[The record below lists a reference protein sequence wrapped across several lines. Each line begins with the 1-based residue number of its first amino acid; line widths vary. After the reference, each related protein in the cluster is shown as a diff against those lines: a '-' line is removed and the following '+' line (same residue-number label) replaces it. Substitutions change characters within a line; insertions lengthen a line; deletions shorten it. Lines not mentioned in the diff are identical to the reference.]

1 MCCVARWKL
10 PLWITL
16 VVASCGGL
24 IVNSALPSDDRPTG
38 PSFLME
44 PPSRVTFYNS
54 TGALVPCTVQGDPRP
69 DVHWVRAST
78 GLAVRDVPGV
88 VTSRAD
94 GTLSFAPF
102 RAQDYRQDLHAATYR
117 CVASNAAGSVGS
129 RDVQVR
135 AIIRSAYEVTTSD
148 VFVIRGNTAALRCEV
163 PASVRDFIHVVYWE
177 TDDGLTLHSGTLEDK
192 YQISTEGDLVID
204 RVDMADARRKYR
216 CITRNIL
223 VGETVSGSSW
233 AQLLVTDTSNYLPPR
248 IRRLKQTVKLSAGDP
263 LRLACVAQG
272 YPTPS
277 YRWYRKKESLTI
289 PLGSSSGSGGRI
301 RVYRGFLLVQSTM
314 RQDAGTFVCVANNTA
329 GEDRALFEVI
339 VTMPLKVTVSPSS
352 VLTREG
358 RTVVFNCSVR
368 GFPVSAVTWLRNQQP
383 VMPGGRV
390 RVLDQTEL
398 HVSAV
403 QRSDRGMYQCV
414 AYGHES
420 SAQGAAQ
427 LALEENPP
435 DFLEAFQDQL
445 LKPGLAVSLKCSVT
459 GNPLPQISWFRYGR
473 LLADRA
479 GLRIGDFVDAS
490 GVVTSFVNVS
500 AVATEHGG
508 VYTCRAENELASAE
522 HTARLSVYGPPF
534 VHRMDNA
541 THVSGADVRVQCASS
556 GYPISQV
563 VWKKDN
569 EKLRPSSRILASD
582 NGTLHIVHVT
592 QSDQGWYECAVSNRR
607 GNTAIG
613 SMYLRVIARPV
624 INPFLF
630 MKNLQ
635 EGMRTT
641 VVCSV
646 LSGESPMDID
656 WLKDGAPL
664 SDIHPEAKITRLGDF
679 ASSLTMDNVTRR
691 HSGNY
696 SCKVTSG
703 IATANYTARMDVS
716 ASPRWMKQPSD
727 QSCTRGQR
735 TVFDCEADGNPLPV
749 HRWKVAYGKRSEKVS
764 EFRSVVSSPHMHVLE
779 NGSLVISEVTI
790 EDQGHYLCEASNGV
804 GPALSVVAYLD
815 VNVPP
820 YFTEEFETKTVRS
833 KDDVTISCEV
843 FGETPLT
850 VTWSKDRKPFGDL
863 ALPRF
868 VLQED
873 TTAEGI
879 VSKVF
884 IPSVSREDS
893 GVFACEATNSYGKK
907 DRTIQ
912 LIVQGAPEIP
922 RDVHIDQVTSRSVTL
937 YWTQPHTGNSPI
949 LGYTILYVPEAD
961 KVTSAPMSM
970 RTGTPSNRATLTGL
984 IPGTSYILRIVAE
997 NAVGKSGPSEEVR
1010 VSTDEEAP
1018 SGSPYEVRVTATSSK
1033 TIHVRWKPPLQ
1044 ATYHGQLKGF
1054 HVGYR
1059 PINTRETFQFQTL
1072 KLDDSEHGVGQE
1084 KKEQEYEIRGLRRH
1098 TQYAVVVQAFNNKG
1112 AGPLS
1117 EEATVQTLEFDPPP
1131 APQLFVTSKSSSTLE
1146 LQWKFTEATETPIT
1160 GYVVHY
1166 KSEYGEW
1173 QETQVNSKL
1182 NKHLLTNLVCGHH
1195 YQITVT
1201 AFNSAGRGAPSD
1213 TVSAETTGRGP
1224 IPPQDKMQNVVTAN
1238 STCISVNLDGWSDGG
1253 CPITSFVL
1261 QYKPHMQ
1268 QDWILLSNN
1277 IQMAQSPVTLTDLAP
1292 GTWYDI
1298 MVSAYNDADAN
1309 EVEYRVATLTLSGA
1323 TVAPLA
1329 AQSQESG
1336 GSLFRDP
1343 AVLVPVACAVVVVL
1357 VICLVVGVVIV
1368 LRRRENVYDTCHTQH
1383 IYSSESVRKTDSMSM
1398 SAYTKDKQHFCDS
1411 SGDEGATQR
1420 EPLYY
1425 PSPYATTQVSAAA
1438 SSALV
1443 AEEMSSCTSPGRRLA
1458 SGGDF
1463 GGGGGTLQRTRYSGN
1478 RTHLY
1483 DVPLRPK
1490 QSEDYTAYARLWM
1503 QPLPTGAFS
1512 VDQDG
1517 ETDMYADFVEF
1528 VGSETKYSR
1537 TGEVPHYRSPRKFSK
1552 QDVLMNGE
1560 VMDMDEL
1567 SEAECD
1573 RDRLRYHM
1581 SNQSTLARS
1590 QRDQSLYKHF
1600 AEVF

>member
-1 MCCVARWKL
+1 MSHSYNR
-10 PLWITL
+10 
-16 VVASCGGL
+16 
-24 IVNSALPSDDRPTG
+24 LPSTLRLSRKARQIPAFSDPHRSYPDALLEREVETDRSAG
-38 PSFLME
+38 C
-44 PPSRVTFYNS
+44 
-54 TGALVPCTVQGDPRP
+54 LVPPP
-69 DVHWVRAST
+69 AH
-78 GLAVRDVPGV
+78 
-88 VTSRAD
+88 
-94 GTLSFAPF
+94 
-102 RAQDYRQDLHAATYR
+102 
-117 CVASNAAGSVGS
+117 
-129 RDVQVR
+129 
-135 AIIRSAYEVTTSD
+135 
-148 VFVIRGNTAALRCEV
+148 VFVCARFSLCVCAFLCVCENDCCSGAV
-163 PASVRDFIHVVYWE
+163 SFPESRLSHFRRRPAP
-177 TDDGLTLHSGTLEDK
+177 LP
-192 YQISTEGDLVID
+192 
-204 RVDMADARRKYR
+204 
-216 CITRNIL
+216 
-223 VGETVSGSSW
+223 VG
-233 AQLLVTDTSNYLPPR
+233 A
-248 IRRLKQTVKLSAGDP
+248 
-263 LRLACVAQG
+263 
-272 YPTPS
+272 
-277 YRWYRKKESLTI
+277 
-289 PLGSSSGSGGRI
+289 
-301 RVYRGFLLVQSTM
+301 
-314 RQDAGTFVCVANNTA
+314 
-329 GEDRALFEVI
+329 
-339 VTMPLKVTVSPSS
+339 
-352 VLTREG
+352 
-358 RTVVFNCSVR
+358 
-368 GFPVSAVTWLRNQQP
+368 
-383 VMPGGRV
+383 
-390 RVLDQTEL
+390 
-398 HVSAV
+398 
-403 QRSDRGMYQCV
+403 
-414 AYGHES
+414 
-420 SAQGAAQ
+420 
-427 LALEENPP
+427 ENPP

-445 LKPGLAVSLKCSVT
+445 LKPGSPVSLKCSVT

-473 LLADRA
+473 LLVDRA

-541 THVSGADVRVQCASS
+541 THVSGADVRLQCASS

-563 VWKKDN
+563 VWKKDITCGIDFVSGTEFELLGTLPSNLLLFEARVNIDYRASTSGYN

-607 GNTAIG
+607 GNTAVG

-630 MKNLQ
+630 MKDVQ

-664 SDIHPEAKITRLGDF
+664 SDIHPEAKITRLGDY

-696 SCKVTSG
+696 SCKATSG

-727 QSCTRGQR
+727 QSSTRGQR

-749 HRWKVAYGKRSEKVS
+749 HRWKVAYGKRNEKVS

-779 NGSLVISEVTI
+779 NGSLVISEVTLD
-790 EDQGHYLCEASNGV
+790 DQGHYLCEASNGV

-820 YFTEEFETKTVRS
+820 YFNEEFETKTVRS

-912 LIVQGAPEIP
+912 LIVQGTPETP
-922 RDVHIDQVTSRSVTL
+922 RDIHIDQVTSRSVTL

-949 LGYTILYVPEAD
+949 LGYTILYVPE
-961 KVTSAPMSM
+961 T
-970 RTGTPSNRATLTGL
+970 
-984 IPGTSYILRIVAE
+984 
-997 NAVGKSGPSEEVR
+997 
-1010 VSTDEEAP
+1010 AP
-1018 SGSPYEVRVTATSSK
+1018 SGSPYEIRVTATSSK

-1044 ATYHGQLKGF
+1044 ATYHGKLKGF

-1059 PINTRETFQFQTL
+1059 PINTRETFQFQTV
-1072 KLDDSEHGVGQE
+1072 KLDDSEHGAGAE

-1146 LQWKFTEATETPIT
+1146 LEWKFAEASETPIT

-1182 NKHLLTNLVCGHH
+1182 SKHLLTNLICGNH
-1195 YQITVT
+1195 YQITIT
-1201 AFNSAGRGAPSD
+1201 AFNSAGRGAPSE
-1213 TVSAETTGRGP
+1213 TVSAETTGRGEIQTAQRLYCP
-1224 IPPQDKMQNVVTAN
+1224 VPPQDKNQNVVAAN

-1253 CPITSFVL
+1253 CPITFFVL
-1261 QYKPHMQ
+1261 QYKPYMQ

-1277 IQMAQSPVTLTDLAP
+1277 IQMAQSPVTLPDLAP

-1298 MVSAYNDADAN
+1298 MVSAYNDAGAT
-1309 EVEYRVATLTLSGA
+1309 EVEYRIATLTLSGA

-1357 VICLVVGVVIV
+1357 VICLVVGVVLV

-1411 SGDEGATQR
+1411 SGDEGAAQR

-1443 AEEMSSCTSPGRRLA
+1443 AGEMSSCASPGRRLA
-1458 SGGDF
+1458 SAGGGDF
-1463 GGGGGTLQRTRYSGN
+1463 GSGGGTLQRTRYGGN
-1478 RTHLY
+1478 RTHL
-1483 DVPLRPK
+1483 
-1490 QSEDYTAYARLWM
+1490 
-1503 QPLPTGAFS
+1503 
-1512 VDQDG
+1512 
-1517 ETDMYADFVEF
+1517 
-1528 VGSETKYSR
+1528 
-1537 TGEVPHYRSPRKFSK
+1537 SPRKFSK
-1552 QDVLMNGE
+1552 PDVLMSGE
-1560 VMDMDEL
+1560 VMDMEEL

-1581 SNQSTLARS
+1581 SNQNTLARS
-1590 QRDQSLYKHF
+1590 QRDQSSYKHF
-1600 AEVF
+1600 TEVF

>member
-1 MCCVARWKL
+1 
-10 PLWITL
+10 
-16 VVASCGGL
+16 
-24 IVNSALPSDDRPTG
+24 
-38 PSFLME
+38 
-44 PPSRVTFYNS
+44 
-54 TGALVPCTVQGDPRP
+54 
-69 DVHWVRAST
+69 
-78 GLAVRDVPGV
+78 
-88 VTSRAD
+88 
-94 GTLSFAPF
+94 
-102 RAQDYRQDLHAATYR
+102 
-117 CVASNAAGSVGS
+117 
-129 RDVQVR
+129 
-135 AIIRSAYEVTTSD
+135 
-148 VFVIRGNTAALRCEV
+148 
-163 PASVRDFIHVVYWE
+163 
-177 TDDGLTLHSGTLEDK
+177 
-192 YQISTEGDLVID
+192 
-204 RVDMADARRKYR
+204 
-216 CITRNIL
+216 
-223 VGETVSGSSW
+223 
-233 AQLLVTDTSNYLPPR
+233 
-248 IRRLKQTVKLSAGDP
+248 
-263 LRLACVAQG
+263 
-272 YPTPS
+272 
-277 YRWYRKKESLTI
+277 
-289 PLGSSSGSGGRI
+289 
-301 RVYRGFLLVQSTM
+301 
-314 RQDAGTFVCVANNTA
+314 
-329 GEDRALFEVI
+329 
-339 VTMPLKVTVSPSS
+339 
-352 VLTREG
+352 
-358 RTVVFNCSVR
+358 
-368 GFPVSAVTWLRNQQP
+368 
-383 VMPGGRV
+383 
-390 RVLDQTEL
+390 
-398 HVSAV
+398 
-403 QRSDRGMYQCV
+403 
-414 AYGHES
+414 
-420 SAQGAAQ
+420 
-427 LALEENPP
+427 
-435 DFLEAFQDQL
+435 
-445 LKPGLAVSLKCSVT
+445 
-459 GNPLPQISWFRYGR
+459 
-473 LLADRA
+473 
-479 GLRIGDFVDAS
+479 
-490 GVVTSFVNVS
+490 
-500 AVATEHGG
+500 
-508 VYTCRAENELASAE
+508 
-522 HTARLSVYGPPF
+522 
-534 VHRMDNA
+534 
-541 THVSGADVRVQCASS
+541 
-556 GYPISQV
+556 
-563 VWKKDN
+563 
-569 EKLRPSSRILASD
+569 
-582 NGTLHIVHVT
+582 
-592 QSDQGWYECAVSNRR
+592 
-607 GNTAIG
+607 
-613 SMYLRVIARPV
+613 
-624 INPFLF
+624 
-630 MKNLQ
+630 
-635 EGMRTT
+635 
-641 VVCSV
+641 
-646 LSGESPMDID
+646 
-656 WLKDGAPL
+656 
-664 SDIHPEAKITRLGDF
+664 
-679 ASSLTMDNVTRR
+679 
-691 HSGNY
+691 
-696 SCKVTSG
+696 
-703 IATANYTARMDVS
+703 
-716 ASPRWMKQPSD
+716 
-727 QSCTRGQR
+727 
-735 TVFDCEADGNPLPV
+735 
-749 HRWKVAYGKRSEKVS
+749 
-764 EFRSVVSSPHMHVLE
+764 MHVLE

-1117 EEATVQTLEFDPPP
+1117 EEATVQTLEF

-1146 LQWKFTEATETPIT
+1146 LEWKFTEATETPIT

-1213 TVSAETTGRGP
+1213 TVSAETTGRGLVLP
-1224 IPPQDKMQNVVTAN
+1224 LNHNFLFFIFLLRPQGPSPPQDKMQNVVTTN

-1343 AVLVPVACAVVVVL
+1343 AVLVPVACAVVLVL

-1398 SAYTKDKQHFCDS
+1398 SAYTKDKQHFCDT

-1463 GGGGGTLQRTRYSGN
+1463 GGGTLQRTRYSGN

-1490 QSEDYTAYARLWM
+1490 QVPELLCT
-1503 QPLPTGAFS
+1503 
-1512 VDQDG
+1512 
-1517 ETDMYADFVEF
+1517 
-1528 VGSETKYSR
+1528 R
-1537 TGEVPHYRSPRKFSK
+1537 T
-1552 QDVLMNGE
+1552 
-1560 VMDMDEL
+1560 
-1567 SEAECD
+1567 
-1573 RDRLRYHM
+1573 
-1581 SNQSTLARS
+1581 
-1590 QRDQSLYKHF
+1590 
-1600 AEVF
+1600 

>member
-1 MCCVARWKL
+1 
-10 PLWITL
+10 
-16 VVASCGGL
+16 
-24 IVNSALPSDDRPTG
+24 
-38 PSFLME
+38 ME

-54 TGALVPCTVQGDPRP
+54 TGALVPCSVQGDPRP
-69 DVHWVRAST
+69 DIHWVRSST
-78 GLAVRDVPGV
+78 GLPMRDVPGV
-88 VTSRAD
+88 LAVRAD

-102 RAQDYRQDLHAATYR
+102 RAQDYRQDVHAATYR

-272 YPTPS
+272 YPAPV
-277 YRWYRKKESLTI
+277 YRWYRKKDSLTI
-289 PLGSSSGSGGRI
+289 PLGVSGGGSSSSRI
-301 RVYRGFLLVQSTM
+301 RVYRGFLLIQSTV
-314 RQDAGTFVCVANNTA
+314 RQDGGTFVCVANNTA
-329 GEDRALFEVI
+329 GEDRTLFEVI
-339 VTMPLKVTVSPSS
+339 VTMAMKVSVSPSS

-368 GFPVSAVTWLRNQQP
+368 GFPVAAVTWLRNQQP
-383 VMPGGRV
+383 IIPDNRV
-390 RVLDQTEL
+390 RVVDQTEL
-398 HVSAV
+398 HVNAV
-403 QRSDRGMYQCV
+403 QRLDRGMYQCV

-445 LKPGLAVSLKCSVT
+445 LKPGPAVSLKCSVT

-500 AVATEHGG
+500 SVATEHGG
-508 VYTCRAENELASAE
+508 VYTCRAENELAWAE

-541 THVSGADVRVQCASS
+541 THVSGADVRLQCAAS
-556 GYPISQV
+556 GYPISLV
-563 VWKKDN
+563 SWKKDN
-569 EKLRPSSRILASD
+569 EKLRPSSRVLASD

-592 QSDQGWYECAVSNRR
+592 QSDQGWYECAVSNKR
-607 GNTAIG
+607 GNTAVG
-613 SMYLRVIARPV
+613 SMYLRVIERPV

-630 MKNLQ
+630 IKNLQ

-646 LSGESPMDID
+646 LSGESPMVID

-664 SDIHPEAKITRLGDF
+664 SEIHPEAKITHLGDF

-696 SCKVTSG
+696 SCKAASG

-727 QSCTRGQR
+727 QSSTRGQR

-749 HRWKVAYGKRSEKVS
+749 HRWKVAYGKRNEKVS

-779 NGSLVISEVTI
+779 NGSLVISEVTL

-820 YFTEEFETKTVRS
+820 YFSEEFETKTVRS

-850 VTWSKDRKPFGDL
+850 VSWSKDRKPFGDL

-884 IPSVSREDS
+884 IPSVGRDDS
-893 GVFACEATNSYGKK
+893 GVFSCEATNSYGKK

-912 LIVQGAPEIP
+912 LIVQGAPETP
-922 RDVHIDQVTSRSVTL
+922 RDIHVEQVTSRSVTL

-984 IPGTSYILRIVAE
+984 VPGTAYILRIVAE

-1033 TIHVRWKPPLQ
+1033 TIHVRWKAPLQ
-1044 ATYHGQLKGF
+1044 ATYHGRLKGF

-1059 PINTRETFQFQTL
+1059 PLNTRDTFQFQTV
-1072 KLDDSEHGVGQE
+1072 KLDDIEDDQAMA
-1084 KKEQEYEIRGLRRH
+1084 KKENEYEIRGLRRH

-1117 EEATVQTLEFDPPP
+1117 EEATVSTLEFDPPP
-1131 APQLFVTSKSSSTLE
+1131 APQLAITSKSSSTIELE
-1146 LQWKFTEATETPIT
+1146 WKFAEASEAPIT

-1173 QETQVNSKL
+1173 QEAQVNSKL
-1182 NKHLLTNLVCGHH
+1182 SKHLLTNLICGNH
-1195 YQITVT
+1195 YQITIT

-1213 TVSAETTGRGP
+1213 TVGAETTGRGP
-1224 IPPQDKMQNVVTAN
+1224 IPPQDNPSAVLAAN
-1238 STCISVNLDGWSDGG
+1238 STCISVNLEGWNDGG
-1253 CPITSFVL
+1253 CPITFFVL

-1277 IQMAQSPVTLTDLAP
+1277 IQMAQSPVTLPDLVP

-1298 MVSAYNDADAN
+1298 MVSAYNDAGAT
-1309 EVEYRVATLTLSGA
+1309 EVEYRIATLTLSGA

-1329 AQSQESG
+1329 AQSQESS
-1336 GSLFRDP
+1336 GSLLRDP

-1357 VICLVVGVVIV
+1357 VICLVVGVVLV
-1368 LRRRENVYDTCHTQH
+1368 LRRRENAYDTCHTQH

-1398 SAYTKDKQHFCDS
+1398 SAYTKEKQFCDS

-1425 PSPYATTQVSAAA
+1425 PSPYATTQVSAGG
-1438 SSALV
+1438 
-1443 AEEMSSCTSPGRRLA
+1443 EMSSCTSPGRRMA
-1458 SGGDF
+1458 GSVSGADF
-1463 GGGGGTLQRTRYSGN
+1463 GHAAGTLQRTRYGN
-1478 RTHLY
+1478 RMHLY

-1503 QPLPTGAFS
+1503 QPLPTGALS
-1512 VDQDG
+1512 LDQDG
-1517 ETDMYADFVEF
+1517 ETDLYSDFVEPP
-1528 VGSETKYSR
+1528 GCETAYS
-1537 TGEVPHYRSPRKFSK
+1537 GADEVSHYRSPRKYSK
-1552 QDVLMNGE
+1552 QEARISGE
-1560 VMDMDEL
+1560 MMDMEEL

-1573 RDRLRYHM
+1573 RDRLRYHV
-1581 SNQSTLARS
+1581 SNQNSLLRS
-1590 QRDQSLYKHF
+1590 QRDLPSNKF
-1600 AEVF
+1600 FTEVF